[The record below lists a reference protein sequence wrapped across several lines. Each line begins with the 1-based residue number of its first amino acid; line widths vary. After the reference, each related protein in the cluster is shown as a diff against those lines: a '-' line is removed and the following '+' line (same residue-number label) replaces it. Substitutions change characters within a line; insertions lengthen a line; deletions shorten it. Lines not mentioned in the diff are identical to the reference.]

1 MLDFDASQTFSNY
14 IIQFQILHYL
24 YYLNKIQITFLL
36 YLIYDRFQS
45 LNLNRFWPEI
55 RGIWWDD
62 RVRTPL
68 QKISTKCLNIK
79 DPNAEM
85 VEFVERKLIKN
96 CRSYKKKRALHEVLI
111 EKRFLSFF
119 HVFQTSLLFLFNKN
133 QLESHFLARSED
145 DKISIEISLAFYHYF
160 WGEKLVISLAFYH
173 HFGVQNS
180 CFRSP
185 FNLTIS
191 IRSLGSPGRR

>member
-111 EKRFLSFF
+111 EKRFYRFFMSFKLHSYF
-119 HVFQTSLLFLFNKN
+119 SSTKINLNHIFWLVRKTTKFPLKFPLLFTT
-133 QLESHFLARSED
+133 
-145 DKISIEISLAFYHYF
+145 I
-160 WGEKLVISLAFYH
+160 
-173 HFGVQNS
+173 FGVKNS
-180 CFRSP
+180 WFP
-185 FNLTIS
+185 LLFTTILGCKTRVFGRHS
-191 IRSLGSPGRR
+191 IWP